1 MVDLKHLGAPQT
13 NSTKNK
19 NAKVIMLKPKSSL
32 ESYSLKSKAAI
43 ISHKNKQLI
52 KKDLASV
59 KKQDSHNKKVSPKKH
74 NVSKITMVPKSKLI
88 LNKDFDGANFT
99 MLSAATIKQV

>member
-52 KKDLASV
+52 KKDLATA
-59 KKQDSHNKKVSPKKH
+59 KKLETHHKKASPKKH